1 MILSEDFESG
11 YGWSYTGWLNA
22 LSEDTGISSEELG
35 KIIVDDMI
43 ADNEENGEGA
53 STLALIDESYMK
65 VLYTAWAD
73 FAYANEPALLGE
85 NYSMHVRGGR
95 RAHPVL
101 REKGL
106 FDFLFDEDGD
116 YSMSDYYITDIMAVA
131 QNIESKE
138 AEALAA
144 AVNLSICYFNCT
156 DDEVGMTGLSV
167 TLPYGD
173 SEFYGYLYPVFTG
186 VGMDADYVGWL
197 EKFVYAEG
205 YNDYYDYESWY
216 EDDWEGWDDYEDDW
230 DWIEAELERRR
241 EQAQTPEIAPKA
253 DTMLDAA
260 AEVEKAYTDA
270 IQQTGNDPVM
280 DNLPREVQ
288 DKVKTF
294 WVNPQFREDIETL
307 QIPQF
312 FLKIEK
318 TLFTDGTFELLD
330 KEMLAE
336 GFTLKGKA
344 YDIDFAAADDE
355 IREIDVREQDGG
367 LPKVF
372 KMESAEQR
380 YFKECFSKLPP
391 ENRVRQCKDMMFKQL
406 NKLNMVDAAELKAYI
421 DRIVDDMD
429 KAQLAA
435 MEKAPLGYA
444 AKIRDKIETLLEA
457 HYRENFEKW
466 LETERIVCTP
476 SFRLPLAIH
485 PTTHTD
491 IYARSLYTAED
502 GDMNRLEEK
511 LIVEL
516 TALQNVRWW
525 HRNIARQ
532 GFAINGF
539 IKHYPDILIMTQSG
553 KLICAETKGEH
564 LKNDDSREKI
574 ALGQAWSSHAGS
586 QFRYYMVFME
596 ENNLLTGAVSMSKF
610 LEIVSAL

>member
-1 MILSEDFESG
+1 MKKLGKLLRNLLIICGVLFIIALLLPDEEEMPADQEQTSIETASGIGTQTGTETASGAETLAGAEHAAGAAENPFPEDMVKEKQTEIKGDGKDQATVFVYMNGSDLESEDGEATEDLCEMLAANISSQVNVLVETIGTKSWSKRLGIASDHTQCYKAEAGNLVLVDDSLGQLDCTSPDTLADFISWGAENYPANRYIPIFWNHGAGPVYGFGYDEHQSEDSVLTIDEIQTAIRQSGIYFDIIGMDSCIMSSLELCCAMYNYCDYMILSEDFESG

-22 LSEDTGISSEELG
+22 LSENTSISSEKLG

-138 AEALAA
+138 TEALAA

-230 DWIEAELERRR
+230 NWIDWL
-241 EQAQTPEIAPKA
+241 
-253 DTMLDAA
+253 
-260 AEVEKAYTDA
+260 
-270 IQQTGNDPVM
+270 
-280 DNLPREVQ
+280 
-288 DKVKTF
+288 
-294 WVNPQFREDIETL
+294 
-307 QIPQF
+307 F
-312 FLKIEK
+312 FE
-318 TLFTDGTFELLD
+318 
-330 KEMLAE
+330 
-336 GFTLKGKA
+336 
-344 YDIDFAAADDE
+344 DDE
-355 IREIDVREQDGG
+355 YWE
-367 LPKVF
+367 
-372 KMESAEQR
+372 
-380 YFKECFSKLPP
+380 
-391 ENRVRQCKDMMFKQL
+391 
-406 NKLNMVDAAELKAYI
+406 
-421 DRIVDDMD
+421 
-429 KAQLAA
+429 
-435 MEKAPLGYA
+435 
-444 AKIRDKIETLLEA
+444 
-457 HYRENFEKW
+457 
-466 LETERIVCTP
+466 
-476 SFRLPLAIH
+476 
-485 PTTHTD
+485 
-491 IYARSLYTAED
+491 
-502 GDMNRLEEK
+502 
-511 LIVEL
+511 
-516 TALQNVRWW
+516 
-525 HRNIARQ
+525 
-532 GFAINGF
+532 
-539 IKHYPDILIMTQSG
+539 
-553 KLICAETKGEH
+553 
-564 LKNDDSREKI
+564 DDSWDEWGSDQSWAEFGNGRSDCMRKQI
-574 ALGQAWSSHAGS
+574 AC
-586 QFRYYMVFME
+586 
-596 ENNLLTGAVSMSKF
+596 
-610 LEIVSAL
+610 

>member
-1 MILSEDFESG
+1 MKKLGKLLRNLLIICGVLFIIALLLPDEEEMPADQEQTSIEMASGIGTQTGTETASGAETLAGAEHAAGAAENPFPEDMVKEKQTEIKGDGKDQATVFVYMNGSDLESEDGEATEDLCEMLAANISSQVNVLVETIGTKSWSKRLGIASDHTQRYKAEAGNLVLVDDSLGQLDCTSPDTLADFISWGAENYPANRYILIFWDHGAGPVYGFGYDEHQSEDSVLTIDEIQTAIRQSGIYFDIIGMDSCIMSSLELCCAMYNYCDYMILSEDFESG

-22 LSEDTGISSEELG
+22 LSENTSISSEKLG

-138 AEALAA
+138 TEALAA

-230 DWIEAELERRR
+230 DWIDWL
-241 EQAQTPEIAPKA
+241 
-253 DTMLDAA
+253 
-260 AEVEKAYTDA
+260 
-270 IQQTGNDPVM
+270 
-280 DNLPREVQ
+280 
-288 DKVKTF
+288 F
-294 WVNPQFREDIETL
+294 FED
-307 QIPQF
+307 
-312 FLKIEK
+312 
-318 TLFTDGTFELLD
+318 
-330 KEMLAE
+330 
-336 GFTLKGKA
+336 
-344 YDIDFAAADDE
+344 DDYWE
-355 IREIDVREQDGG
+355 
-367 LPKVF
+367 
-372 KMESAEQR
+372 
-380 YFKECFSKLPP
+380 
-391 ENRVRQCKDMMFKQL
+391 
-406 NKLNMVDAAELKAYI
+406 
-421 DRIVDDMD
+421 
-429 KAQLAA
+429 
-435 MEKAPLGYA
+435 
-444 AKIRDKIETLLEA
+444 
-457 HYRENFEKW
+457 
-466 LETERIVCTP
+466 
-476 SFRLPLAIH
+476 
-485 PTTHTD
+485 
-491 IYARSLYTAED
+491 
-502 GDMNRLEEK
+502 
-511 LIVEL
+511 
-516 TALQNVRWW
+516 
-525 HRNIARQ
+525 
-532 GFAINGF
+532 
-539 IKHYPDILIMTQSG
+539 
-553 KLICAETKGEH
+553 
-564 LKNDDSREKI
+564 DDSWDEWGSNQSWVEFGNGRSDCMRKQI
-574 ALGQAWSSHAGS
+574 AC
-586 QFRYYMVFME
+586 
-596 ENNLLTGAVSMSKF
+596 
-610 LEIVSAL
+610 

>member
-1 MILSEDFESG
+1 MKKLGKLLRNLLIICGVLFIIALLLPDEEEMPADQEQTSVETASAIGIQTGTETASGAETLAGAEHAAGAAENPFPEDMVKEKQTEIKGDGKDQATVFVYMNGSDLESEDGEATEDLCEMLAANISSQVNVLVETIGTKSWSKRLGIASDHTQRYKVEAGNLVLVDDSLGQLDCTSPDTLADFISWGAENYPANRYILIFWDHGAGPVYGFGYDEHQSEDSVLTIDEIQTAIRQSGITFDIIGMDSCIMSSLEICCAMYNYCDYMILSEDFESG

-106 FDFLFDEDGD
+106 FDFLFNEDGD

-216 EDDWEGWDDYEDDW
+216 EDDWEGWEDYEDDW
-230 DWIEAELERRR
+230 DWIDWL
-241 EQAQTPEIAPKA
+241 
-253 DTMLDAA
+253 
-260 AEVEKAYTDA
+260 
-270 IQQTGNDPVM
+270 
-280 DNLPREVQ
+280 
-288 DKVKTF
+288 F
-294 WVNPQFREDIETL
+294 FED
-307 QIPQF
+307 
-312 FLKIEK
+312 
-318 TLFTDGTFELLD
+318 
-330 KEMLAE
+330 
-336 GFTLKGKA
+336 
-344 YDIDFAAADDE
+344 DDYWE
-355 IREIDVREQDGG
+355 
-367 LPKVF
+367 
-372 KMESAEQR
+372 
-380 YFKECFSKLPP
+380 
-391 ENRVRQCKDMMFKQL
+391 
-406 NKLNMVDAAELKAYI
+406 
-421 DRIVDDMD
+421 
-429 KAQLAA
+429 
-435 MEKAPLGYA
+435 
-444 AKIRDKIETLLEA
+444 
-457 HYRENFEKW
+457 
-466 LETERIVCTP
+466 
-476 SFRLPLAIH
+476 
-485 PTTHTD
+485 
-491 IYARSLYTAED
+491 
-502 GDMNRLEEK
+502 
-511 LIVEL
+511 
-516 TALQNVRWW
+516 
-525 HRNIARQ
+525 
-532 GFAINGF
+532 
-539 IKHYPDILIMTQSG
+539 
-553 KLICAETKGEH
+553 
-564 LKNDDSREKI
+564 DDSWDEWGSEQSRAEFGNGRSDCMRKQI
-574 ALGQAWSSHAGS
+574 AC
-586 QFRYYMVFME
+586 
-596 ENNLLTGAVSMSKF
+596 
-610 LEIVSAL
+610 

>member
-1 MILSEDFESG
+1 MKKLGKLLRNLLIICGVLFIIALLLPDEEEMPADQEQTSIETASGIGTQTGTETASGAETLAGAEHAAGAAENPFPEDMVKEKQTEIKGDGKDQATVFVYMNGSDLESEDGEATEDLCEMLAANISSQVNVLVETIGTKSWSKRLGIASDHTQCYKAEAGNLVLVDDSLGQLDCTSPDTLADFISWGAENYPANRYILIFWDHGAGPVYGFGYDEHQSEDSVLTIDEIQTAIRQSGIYFDIIGMDSCIMSSLELCCAMYNYCDYMILSEDFESG

-22 LSEDTGISSEELG
+22 LSENTSISSEKLG

-138 AEALAA
+138 TEALAA

-230 DWIEAELERRR
+230 NWIDWL
-241 EQAQTPEIAPKA
+241 
-253 DTMLDAA
+253 
-260 AEVEKAYTDA
+260 
-270 IQQTGNDPVM
+270 
-280 DNLPREVQ
+280 
-288 DKVKTF
+288 
-294 WVNPQFREDIETL
+294 
-307 QIPQF
+307 F
-312 FLKIEK
+312 FE
-318 TLFTDGTFELLD
+318 
-330 KEMLAE
+330 
-336 GFTLKGKA
+336 
-344 YDIDFAAADDE
+344 DDE
-355 IREIDVREQDGG
+355 YWE
-367 LPKVF
+367 
-372 KMESAEQR
+372 
-380 YFKECFSKLPP
+380 
-391 ENRVRQCKDMMFKQL
+391 
-406 NKLNMVDAAELKAYI
+406 
-421 DRIVDDMD
+421 
-429 KAQLAA
+429 
-435 MEKAPLGYA
+435 
-444 AKIRDKIETLLEA
+444 
-457 HYRENFEKW
+457 
-466 LETERIVCTP
+466 
-476 SFRLPLAIH
+476 
-485 PTTHTD
+485 
-491 IYARSLYTAED
+491 
-502 GDMNRLEEK
+502 
-511 LIVEL
+511 
-516 TALQNVRWW
+516 
-525 HRNIARQ
+525 
-532 GFAINGF
+532 
-539 IKHYPDILIMTQSG
+539 
-553 KLICAETKGEH
+553 
-564 LKNDDSREKI
+564 DDSWDEWGSDQSWAEFGNGRSDCMRKQI
-574 ALGQAWSSHAGS
+574 AC
-586 QFRYYMVFME
+586 
-596 ENNLLTGAVSMSKF
+596 
-610 LEIVSAL
+610 

>member
-1 MILSEDFESG
+1 MKKLGKLLRNMLLVCGVLFIIALFLPDEEEMPADQEQTSIETASGIGTQTGTETASGAETLAGAEHAAGAAENPFPEDMVKEKQTEIKGDGKDQATVFVYMNGSDLESEDGEATEDLCEMLAANISSQVNVLVETIGTKSWSKRLGIASDHTQRYKAEAGNLVLVDDSLGQLDCTSPDTLADFISWGAENYPANRYILIFWDHGAGPVYGFGYDEHQSEDSVLTIDEIQTAIRQSGIYFDIIGMDSCIMSSLELCCAMYNYCDYMILSEDFESG

-22 LSEDTGISSEELG
+22 LSENTSISSEKLG

-230 DWIEAELERRR
+230 DWIDWL
-241 EQAQTPEIAPKA
+241 
-253 DTMLDAA
+253 
-260 AEVEKAYTDA
+260 
-270 IQQTGNDPVM
+270 
-280 DNLPREVQ
+280 
-288 DKVKTF
+288 F
-294 WVNPQFREDIETL
+294 FED
-307 QIPQF
+307 
-312 FLKIEK
+312 
-318 TLFTDGTFELLD
+318 
-330 KEMLAE
+330 
-336 GFTLKGKA
+336 
-344 YDIDFAAADDE
+344 DDYWE
-355 IREIDVREQDGG
+355 
-367 LPKVF
+367 
-372 KMESAEQR
+372 
-380 YFKECFSKLPP
+380 
-391 ENRVRQCKDMMFKQL
+391 
-406 NKLNMVDAAELKAYI
+406 
-421 DRIVDDMD
+421 
-429 KAQLAA
+429 
-435 MEKAPLGYA
+435 
-444 AKIRDKIETLLEA
+444 
-457 HYRENFEKW
+457 
-466 LETERIVCTP
+466 
-476 SFRLPLAIH
+476 
-485 PTTHTD
+485 
-491 IYARSLYTAED
+491 
-502 GDMNRLEEK
+502 
-511 LIVEL
+511 
-516 TALQNVRWW
+516 
-525 HRNIARQ
+525 
-532 GFAINGF
+532 
-539 IKHYPDILIMTQSG
+539 
-553 KLICAETKGEH
+553 
-564 LKNDDSREKI
+564 DDSWDEWGSDQSWTEFGNGRSDCLMKQI
-574 ALGQAWSSHAGS
+574 AC
-586 QFRYYMVFME
+586 
-596 ENNLLTGAVSMSKF
+596 
-610 LEIVSAL
+610 

>member
-1 MILSEDFESG
+1 MKKLGKLLRNLLIVCGVLFIIALFLPDEEEKPADQEQTSVETASGIGTQTGTETASGAETLAGAAENPFPEDMVKEKQTEIKGDGKDQATVFVYMNGSDLESEDGEATEDLCEMLAANISSQVNVLVETIGTKSWSKRLGIASDHTQRYKVEAGNLVLVDDSLGQLDCTSPDTLADFISWGAENYPANRYILIFWDHGAGPVYGFGYDEHQSEDSVLTIDEIQTAIRQSGIYFDIIGMDSCIMSSLELCCAMYNYCDYMILSEDFESG

-22 LSEDTGISSEELG
+22 LSENTSISSEELG

-138 AEALAA
+138 TEALAA

-230 DWIEAELERRR
+230 EGWDDYEDDWDWIDWL
-241 EQAQTPEIAPKA
+241 
-253 DTMLDAA
+253 
-260 AEVEKAYTDA
+260 
-270 IQQTGNDPVM
+270 
-280 DNLPREVQ
+280 
-288 DKVKTF
+288 F
-294 WVNPQFREDIETL
+294 FED
-307 QIPQF
+307 
-312 FLKIEK
+312 
-318 TLFTDGTFELLD
+318 
-330 KEMLAE
+330 
-336 GFTLKGKA
+336 
-344 YDIDFAAADDE
+344 DDYWE
-355 IREIDVREQDGG
+355 
-367 LPKVF
+367 
-372 KMESAEQR
+372 
-380 YFKECFSKLPP
+380 
-391 ENRVRQCKDMMFKQL
+391 
-406 NKLNMVDAAELKAYI
+406 
-421 DRIVDDMD
+421 
-429 KAQLAA
+429 
-435 MEKAPLGYA
+435 
-444 AKIRDKIETLLEA
+444 
-457 HYRENFEKW
+457 
-466 LETERIVCTP
+466 
-476 SFRLPLAIH
+476 
-485 PTTHTD
+485 
-491 IYARSLYTAED
+491 
-502 GDMNRLEEK
+502 
-511 LIVEL
+511 
-516 TALQNVRWW
+516 
-525 HRNIARQ
+525 
-532 GFAINGF
+532 
-539 IKHYPDILIMTQSG
+539 
-553 KLICAETKGEH
+553 
-564 LKNDDSREKI
+564 DDSWDE
-574 ALGQAWSSHAGS
+574 WGS
-586 QFRYYMVFME
+586 DQSWAEFGNGRSDCMRKQV
-596 ENNLLTGAVSMSKF
+596 AC
-610 LEIVSAL
+610 